1 MLITS
6 RAFVLRKIL
15 YNDTSIIVNAFLEDK
30 GYISF
35 IIQGAR
41 KPKAKLNAALFEIG
55 NILELVYY
63 YKENIALHKVKEARL
78 LLIPQNT
85 VTSMLRKAQVLFI
98 ADFVFKT
105 MKNEHGN
112 EQIFNLINT
121 TVNAIENTSNPE
133 LSLHFAIQCMQY
145 FGIYDEQIF
154 ENNFLEKALHHQIIF
169 NNGNE
174 RKVLL
179 DKILKYFVQHHFDEK
194 LLQMQSVEILKM
206 IL

>member
-1 MLITS
+1 MLYTS
-6 RAFVLRKIL
+6 RAFILRKML

-30 GYISF
+30 GYIAF

-63 YKENIALHKVKEARL
+63 YKENIELHKVKEARL

-85 VTSMLRKAQVLFI
+85 VSSMLRKAQVLFI
-98 ADFVFKT
+98 ADFVYKT
-105 MKNEHGN
+105 MKNEQGN
-112 EQIFNLINT
+112 EQIFNLIIT
-121 TVNAIENTSNPE
+121 TVIAIEKTSNPE
-133 LSLHFAIQCMQY
+133 LSLHFALQCMHY
-145 FGIYDEQIF
+145 FGIYDEHIF
-154 ENNFLEKALHHQIIF
+154 ENALLEKALKHQIIF

-174 RKVLL
+174 RKILL

-194 LLQMQSVEILKM
+194 LMQMQSVEILKM